1 MALEVFWQAI
11 KDKWVG
17 ATVAAVLLFLYVF
30 WIATFYPALKP
41 NMAMYDDML
50 SNPTFKALIGDQ
62 VATMGTFI
70 GFMTMEVF
78 SYMGL
83 VLGAYIIFMAASF
96 AAGEIEQ
103 KSSELLLSL
112 PVRRESL
119 ILSRFTAMLPF
130 IALIV
135 LAELAAIYSGARYI
149 GEDASIKWFGYA
161 MLFMGFFLVAVGAM
175 ALLISTLMSDGRK
188 AALVSLGVL
197 LAMFLVENI
206 GSMVTSIEWARK
218 LSLFHY
224 VKLNAIVVSHD
235 VNWMNAG
242 VLLAVA
248 AVCLALAVIVFRQR
262 DINVT

>member
-1 MALEVFWQAI
+1 MALEVFKQAL

-17 ATVAAVLLFLYVF
+17 ATVAAVLLFLFVF

-50 SNPTFKALIGDQ
+50 SNPAFKALIGEQ
-62 VATMGTFI
+62 AATMGTFT
-70 GFMTMEVF
+70 GYMTMEVF

-119 ILSRFTAMLPF
+119 IISRFTAMLPF

-135 LAELAAIYSGARYI
+135 LAELAAIYAGGRYI
-149 GEDASIKWFGYA
+149 GEDSSIRWFAYA
-161 MLFMGFFLVAVGAM
+161 MLFMGFFLVAAGAM
-175 ALLISTLMSDGRK
+175 AMLISSLMSDGRK
-188 AALVSLGVL
+188 AALVSLGIL

-206 GSMVTSIEWARK
+206 GSMVTSIDWARS

-224 VKLNAIVVSHD
+224 LRLTSIVMNHEV
-235 VNWMNAG
+235 VWWNAG
-242 VLLAVA
+242 ILLVITV
-248 AVCLALAVIVFRQR
+248 VCLVLAVIVFRQR

>member
-1 MALEVFWQAI
+1 MALEVFRQAI

-17 ATVAAVLLFLYVF
+17 VAMATVLLFLYVF
-30 WIATFYPALKP
+30 WIATFFPALKP
-41 NMAMYDDML
+41 NMQLYDDML
-50 SNPTFKALIGDQ
+50 ENPAFKALIGEQ
-62 VATMGTFI
+62 AATMGTFT
-70 GFMTMEVF
+70 GFLAMEVF

-96 AAGEIEQ
+96 AAGEIDQ
-103 KSSELLLSL
+103 KTSELLLSL
-112 PVRRESL
+112 PLRRESI
-119 ILSRFTAMLPF
+119 ILSRFMAMLPF

-135 LAELAAIYSGARYI
+135 LAELAAIYLGGRYI
-149 GEDASIKWFGYA
+149 GEDPSIKWFAYA
-161 MLFMGFFLVAVGAM
+161 MLFMGFFMVAVGAM
-175 ALLISTLMSDGRK
+175 ALLISTLMSDGKR
-188 AALVSLGVL
+188 AALASLGVL

-224 VKLNAIVVSHD
+224 AKLSAIVVAHD

-242 VLLAVA
+242 ILLAVA
-248 AVCLALAVIVFRQR
+248 VICLALAVFVFRQR

>member
-1 MALEVFWQAI
+1 MALEIFKQAI

-17 ATVAAVLLFLYVF
+17 VTIAVIVLFLYVF
-30 WIATFYPALKP
+30 WIATFYPTLKP
-41 NMAMYDDML
+41 SMAMYDDML
-50 SNPTFKALIGDQ
+50 KNPAFQALIGEQ
-62 VATMGTFI
+62 VASMGTFA
-70 GFMTMEVF
+70 GFMSMEVF

-112 PVRRESL
+112 PVRREAI
-119 ILSRFTAMLPF
+119 ILSRYAALLPI
-130 IALIV
+130 IAVIV
-135 LAELAAIYSGARYI
+135 AAELVAIYAGGRYI
-149 GEDASIKWFGYA
+149 GEDAGIRWFSYS

-175 ALLISTLMSDGRK
+175 SLFISSLMSDGRK
-188 AALVSLGVL
+188 AALISLGIL

-206 GSMVTSIEWARK
+206 GSMVTSIDWARN

-224 VKLNAIVVSHD
+224 AKMSSIVIGHEV
-235 VNWMNAG
+235 VWTNAG
-242 VLLAVA
+242 ILIAVA
-248 AVCLALAVIVFRQR
+248 VVFLALAVLVFRQR